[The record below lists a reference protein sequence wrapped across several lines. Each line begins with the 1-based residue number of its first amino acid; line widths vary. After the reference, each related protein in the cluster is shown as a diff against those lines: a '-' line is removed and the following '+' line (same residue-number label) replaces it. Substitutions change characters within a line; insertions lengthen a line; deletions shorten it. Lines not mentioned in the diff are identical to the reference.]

1 MKTRK
6 LPNGGLELSESW
18 PLVRWACAALALL
31 LPALVLFG
39 VIGRTGYWNIGLK
52 WAAFGFSDPMQNQ

>member
-6 LPNGGLELSESW
+6 LPGGGLELSESW
-18 PLVRWACAALALL
+18 PLVRWDCAALAVL

-39 VIGRTGYWNIGLK
+39 VIGRTGT
-52 WAAFGFSDPMQNQ
+52 